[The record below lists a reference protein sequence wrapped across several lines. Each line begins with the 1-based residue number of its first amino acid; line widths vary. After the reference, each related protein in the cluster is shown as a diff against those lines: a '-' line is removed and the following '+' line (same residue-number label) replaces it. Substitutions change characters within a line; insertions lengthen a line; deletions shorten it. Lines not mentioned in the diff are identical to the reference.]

1 MPVPPPP
8 PPPGPP
14 PPMSGTPLPPHP
26 PLSQDAPSKLKHDE
40 QRGRNALLADIQ
52 KGARLKKVMQINDR
66 SAPAVDK
73 AKSNCPDVVSGA
85 GSSTAAGSPA
95 PSLGGLFAGGFP
107 VLKPAG
113 KRDYPASRSTQS
125 SSGMRQQIQRYPVPD
140 GGNPSVPDSS
150 MLKKNSEPV
159 NTTRDSPGCPGMT
172 APAPPL
178 PPSACNKPAFS
189 MPLTPYVSLPPPLFQ
204 ERPGKDLPS
213 PSGPLPP
220 SLSFPSPLGNKP
232 TWLPPQTPATPLKSV
247 SPPPPPAL
255 PPSSV
260 PDRSS
265 GIFFSPLPPPPPPPP
280 PMLSDNS
287 FRDSLLFFPPPPPQ
301 LPTSYS
307 STHSSSFPPPPPPLP
322 SGANSTEMNTLPP
335 PPPPP
340 KMPPVPSP
348 TCRPGMPPPPPS
360 LPSVVPARR
369 PPGIPR
375 AGGGGRLAPPPAPP
389 ARSPSTELSSRNQ
402 VPPNS
407 SWGPTPPPPPPPPPF
422 LKNSQMP
429 SLDDFE
435 SKFHFHSVVDFPP
448 PEEYKQFPRVYPS
461 KEPRVS
467 SRPPALRTQMR

>member
-26 PLSQDAPSKLKHDE
+26 PLSQCIVQDAPSKLKHDE

-66 SAPAVDK
+66 SAPAVDMLK
-73 AKSNCPDVVSGA
+73 LHRPRNDLNSFTGFGIGNPQIAS
-85 GSSTAAGSPA
+85 
-95 PSLGGLFAGGFP
+95 GLFSVSEFLTPHMSQIPGHQNLQYNFQP
-107 VLKPAG
+107 
-113 KRDYPASRSTQS
+113 SRSTQS
-125 SSGMRQQIQRYPVPD
+125 SSGMRQQVQRYPVPD

-159 NTTRDSPGCPGMT
+159 STTRDSPGCPGMT

-287 FRDSLLFFPPPPPQ
+287 FS
-301 LPTSYS
+301 
-307 STHSSSFPPPPPPLP
+307 HSSSFPPPPPPLP

-429 SLDDFE
+429 SLVLDDFE

>member
-66 SAPAVDK
+66 SAPAVDRNK
-73 AKSNCPDVVSGA
+73 GLSKRGSRSTNHSSSINIPPQCHEILISNFPLVKMPTNHKSVS
-85 GSSTAAGSPA
+85 
-95 PSLGGLFAGGFP
+95 
-107 VLKPAG
+107 
-113 KRDYPASRSTQS
+113 SRSTQS
-125 SSGMRQQIQRYPVPD
+125 SSGMRQQVQRYPVPD

-159 NTTRDSPGCPGMT
+159 STTRDSPGCPGMT

-178 PPSACNKPAFS
+178 PPC
-189 MPLTPYVSLPPPLFQ
+189 
-204 ERPGKDLPS
+204 
-213 PSGPLPP
+213 
-220 SLSFPSPLGNKP
+220 NKP

-375 AGGGGRLAPPPAPP
+375 AGGVSQLRHFLSSTGGGRLAPPPAPP

-407 SWGPTPPPPPPPPPF
+407 SVSF
-422 LKNSQMP
+422 
-429 SLDDFE
+429 LDDFE

-461 KEPRVS
+461 KEPRGK
-467 SRPPALRTQMR
+467 